1 MRTLEL
7 KNIISESI
15 DSNDVSLLRRIVEVI
30 ENYKSNMKSSVLT
43 NAQIKE
49 LDRRRARHLSGEG
62 TSFSWQEIKQELIDK
77 HGLQA

>member
-49 LDRRRARHLSGEG
+49 LDRRRARHFSGEG
-62 TSFSWQEIKQELIDK
+62 TSFSWQEIKQELIEK